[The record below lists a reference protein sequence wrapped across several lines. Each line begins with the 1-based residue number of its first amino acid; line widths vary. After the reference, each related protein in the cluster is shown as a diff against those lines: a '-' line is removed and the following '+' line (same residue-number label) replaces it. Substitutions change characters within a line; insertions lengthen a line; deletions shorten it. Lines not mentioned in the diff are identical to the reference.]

1 MKTGILTE
9 ILFLKKM
16 RQIALEKNLG
26 YKFDTSKENYNAYYE
41 IGRILIFI
49 CELKNKELEK
59 KEKRFLKGRIDKEL
73 LDYMSSIS
81 KPLKHVKYFI
91 IKDTALNIKNTGKQ
105 YVKKKMKLTFLK
117 RIKNWLFQFFT
128 KNFLKLKKACKLIV
142 QAVKDILIIYVQ
154 KN

>member
-9 ILFLKKM
+9 VLFLKKM

-26 YKFDTSKENYNAYYE
+26 YKFDTSKENYNADYE

-49 CELKNKELEK
+49 CELKNKKLKK

-81 KPLKHVKYFI
+81 KLLKHVKYFI

-105 YVKKKMKLTFLK
+105 YVKKK
-117 RIKNWLFQFFT
+117 
-128 KNFLKLKKACKLIV
+128 
-142 QAVKDILIIYVQ
+142 
-154 KN
+154 